1 MHLRKI
7 SNHSTFLYWKRL
19 SRLIYFVFNLR
30 CYDIQ
35 DFVYDGTMF
44 YYLPAKFQ
52 ITAFLKVGM
61 RCEEES
67 LINSVLA
74 MYEQETNQNLLMQV
88 GYHGEDTCRSNDQDT
103 NLRGQNQRIEIRSIG
118 KVLKMGRMSVLRGN
132 NEIAFRVPREMFAG
146 SATMKV

>member
-1 MHLRKI
+1 MLET
-7 SNHSTFLYWKRL
+7 TFKTDLFRITL
-19 SRLIYFVFNLR
+19 HCN
-30 CYDIQ
+30 DIQ

-74 MYEQETNQNLLMQV
+74 MYEQETNQNLLMPRDQKLDTMV
-88 GYHGEDTCRSNDQDT
+88 KTHVDQMIRTRIFEDRTK
-103 NLRGQNQRIEIRSIG
+103 E
-118 KVLKMGRMSVLRGN
+118 LK
-132 NEIAFRVPREMFAG
+132 
-146 SATMKV
+146 